1 MRIFHMNAALAKSR
15 FWYFL
20 KQQKKIR
27 GSQGEIVNV
36 SEIYEKKTG
45 AVHNYGMVIRYLSRT
60 GIVNMY
66 KEYRDVTAS
75 GAVSQMYQEM
85 ASRHRAKMDTIHIVS
100 LTTVADKD
108 VKRAKN
114 VAYATADVKYPKV
127 ITLPRAPLKSMKTLF
142 KATKPLTY
150 LA

>member
-1 MRIFHMNAALAKSR
+1 MRIFHKNAALAKSR

-27 GSQGEIVNV
+27 GSQGEILSV

-75 GAVSQMYQEM
+75 GSVSQMYQEM

-108 VKRAKN
+108 VKRPRN
-114 VAYATADVKYPKV
+114 IAYANTTARLIHQY
-127 ITLPRAPLKSMKTLF
+127 IA
-142 KATKPLTY
+142 
-150 LA
+150 